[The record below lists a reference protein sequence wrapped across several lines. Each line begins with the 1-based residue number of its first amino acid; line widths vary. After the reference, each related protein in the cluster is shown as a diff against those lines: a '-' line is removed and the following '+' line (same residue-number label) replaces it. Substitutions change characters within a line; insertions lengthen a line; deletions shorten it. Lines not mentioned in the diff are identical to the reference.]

1 MEKDLEDKARLVRL
15 DISSDVGRQAA
26 SRYGG
31 VSVVPT
37 LVVVSENAPV
47 YKQTGIVKPGA
58 VIDQVD
64 RLLTPER
71 ETDG

>member
-1 MEKDLEDKARLVRL
+1 MKGKARLIRL

-37 LVVVSENAPV
+37 LVVIDKNTPI
-47 YKQTGIVKPGA
+47 YKQSGIVKPGP

-64 RLLTPER
+64 QLLISER
-71 ETDG
+71 